1 MFLLHLPSSLT
12 LGSFVIVGG
21 LNAASVAMEALAV
34 LHPQLRRPFAPALL
48 SIADCIAYGI

>member
-1 MFLLHLPSSLT
+1 M
-12 LGSFVIVGG
+12 VGG

-48 SIADCIAYGI
+48 SIADCIVDGI